1 MIKGFVFDFDG
12 LIIDTEIPEYT
23 AWKEIYAR
31 FNATLPFEEWSKC
44 LGSDYNSFDPVQYLI
59 SQTGLPLDYDEILP
73 QQRTRS
79 HELAYQEDAL
89 PGVRTL
95 IEEAKKGGILLAV
108 ASSSDAAWVHGHLE
122 RLNLKPL
129 FKTICTEEDVAR
141 VKPEPDL
148 FRLAVERLGIEP
160 VQAVAFEDTKLG
172 IQSAKEAGLYCIA
185 VPNQLTA
192 MLDLSKADWKVNSL
206 AEISLKMILERFA

>member
-44 LGSDYNSFDPVQYLI
+44 LGSNYNSFDPVQYLI
-59 SQTGLPLDYDEILP
+59 SQTGLPLDYEELLP
-73 QQRTRS
+73 QQRVRS
-79 HELAYQEDAL
+79 HELAYQESAL
-89 PGVRTL
+89 PGVRSL
-95 IEEAKKGGILLAV
+95 IEEAKGAGLLLAV

-122 RLNLKPL
+122 RLKLKPL
-129 FKTICTEEDVAR
+129 FNTICTEEDVDR

-148 FRLAVERLGIEP
+148 FRLAVDRLGIKPGES
-160 VQAVAFEDTKLG
+160 VAFEDTRNG
-172 IQSAKEAGLYCIA
+172 IQSAKEAGLFCIA
-185 VPNQLTA
+185 VPNQLTSS
-192 MLDLSKADWKVNSL
+192 LDLSKADWKVNSL
-206 AEISLKMILERFA
+206 ADISLKMILERFA

>member
-95 IEEAKKGGILLAV
+95 IEEAKNGGLLLAV

-148 FRLAVERLGIEP
+148 FRLAVQRLGIEP

-172 IQSAKEAGLYCIA
+172 IQSAKKAGLYCIA